1 MGMDTGTT
9 PLPGNADRSW
19 YIVGRWL
26 EYEGESRANVLRL
39 IAIAAFYVVEL
50 INYHGLSWGAIEMPQ
65 VVDRKFHMTVTSL
78 AVAWTL
84 VGLIVLYCQSHHF
97 FHTAIKYISTGLDV
111 VFLTFVLVVASGPQ
125 SPLLVGYFLLI
136 ALSALRFNLPLVW
149 FTTLSSMAGYIVLTG
164 YAKWYA
170 TGSRVPRY
178 HQLITLLALA
188 LLGIIVGQVIRRVR
202 GIAADYAQ
210 RAVAAKEGA

>member
-1 MGMDTGTT
+1 MDTGTT
-9 PLPGNADRSW
+9 RVSGGADRSW

-39 IAIAAFYVVEL
+39 IAIAAFYVIEL
-50 INYHGLSWGAIEMPQ
+50 INYHGLRLGLIEMPQ
-65 VVDRKFHMTVTSL
+65 VVDRKFHFTVTSL
-78 AVAWTL
+78 AAAWTM

-97 FHTAIKYISTGLDV
+97 FPWLLKYVSTALDV
-111 VFLTFVLVVASGPQ
+111 IFLTFVLAAASGPQ

-149 FTTLSSMAGYIVLTG
+149 FTTLSSMAGYLVLTG

-170 TGSRVPRY
+170 AELRVPRY
-178 HQLITLLALA
+178 HQLITLLAMA
-188 LLGIIVGQVIRRVR
+188 FLGIIVGQIIRRVR
-202 GIAADYAQ
+202 GIAVDYAQ
-210 RAVAAKEGA
+210 RSVSEKEDA

>member
-1 MGMDTGTT
+1 MDTGTT
-9 PLPGNADRSW
+9 PLPGGPDRSW

-26 EYEGESRANVLRL
+26 EFEGESRANVLRL

-50 INYHGLSWGAIEMPQ
+50 INYHGLSLGVIEMPK
-65 VVDRKFHMTVTSL
+65 VVDSRFHLTVTSL
-78 AVAWTL
+78 VVAWTL

-97 FHTAIKYISTGLDV
+97 FPWAMKFVSTGFDV
-111 VFLTFVLVVASGPQ
+111 VFLTFVLAAASGPK

-149 FTTLSSMAGYIVLTG
+149 FTTLSSMAGYVVLTG
-164 YAKWYA
+164 FAKWYA
-170 TGSRVPRY
+170 TQFHVPRY
-178 HQLITLLALA
+178 HQLITLLAMA

-202 GIAADYAQ
+202 GIAVDYAQ
-210 RAVAAKEGA
+210 RSVSAKEDA

>member
-1 MGMDTGTT
+1 MGTGTT
-9 PLPGNADRSW
+9 PLPGGSDRSW

-26 EYEGESRANVLRL
+26 EFEGESRANVLRL

-50 INYHGLSWGAIEMPQ
+50 INYHGLNLGVIEMPA
-65 VVDRKFHMTVTSL
+65 VVDRKFHLTVTSL

-84 VGLIVLYCQSHHF
+84 VGLIVLYCQSHHYF
-97 FHTAIKYISTGLDV
+97 PRAMKFVSTGCDV
-111 VFLTFVLVVASGPQ
+111 IFLTLVLAAAKGPQ

-136 ALSALRFNLPLVW
+136 ALSALRFHLPLIW
-149 FTTLSSMAGYIVLTG
+149 FTTMLSMAGYIVLSG

-170 TGSRVPRY
+170 TQLRVPRY
-178 HQLITLLALA
+178 HQLITLLAMV

-202 GIAADYAQ
+202 GIAVDYAQ
-210 RAVAAKEGA
+210 RSVSAKEDA